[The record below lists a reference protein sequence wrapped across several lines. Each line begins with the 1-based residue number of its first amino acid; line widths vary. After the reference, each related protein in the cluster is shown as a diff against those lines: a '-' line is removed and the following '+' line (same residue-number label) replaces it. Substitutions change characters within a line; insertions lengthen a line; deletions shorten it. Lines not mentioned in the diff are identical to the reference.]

1 MKHKHSEVNE
11 KTESLSVYVSD
22 RARVR
27 AVAGARGQ
35 LPAIVIRE
43 ALSHW
48 VAAQPAHIKAVADS
62 AIVEQKLAADLTSN
76 KAALEA
82 SR

>member
-1 MKHKHSEVNE
+1 
-11 KTESLSVYVSD
+11 
-22 RARVR
+22 
-27 AVAGARGQ
+27 
-35 LPAIVIRE
+35 VIRE